1 MRRPRWNPNTVP
13 WQIATVYVREQGMDN
28 EFHHAAARAFWE
40 SGINLGEMPAIED
53 IPKKVGLEW
62 TELSQRLGSDHY
74 GRCGPLS

>member
-13 WQIATVYVREQGMDN
+13 WHIATVYVREQGLDN

-53 IPKKVGLEW
+53 IPEKVGLEW